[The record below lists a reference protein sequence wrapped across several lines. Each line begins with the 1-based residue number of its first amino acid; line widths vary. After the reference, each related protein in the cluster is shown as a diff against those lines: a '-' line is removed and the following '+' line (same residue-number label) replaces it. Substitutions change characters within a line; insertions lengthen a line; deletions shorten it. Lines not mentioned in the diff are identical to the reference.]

1 MQIRRF
7 EGKDVQDVLR
17 QVKEV
22 LGPEAIILSNKTIRS
37 PRPGS
42 TRALVEV
49 VAAVDRQEKPE
60 SAPAAQPFSPWQWGE
75 RKGNQP
81 PPPDEKKD
89 ENSLLERILLT
100 GLYPEFVNRLKEEI
114 QAIRMGSKERLA
126 DIYQRLLHNKLME
139 MIEVSGPYQEKSKIW
154 SFVGPTGVGKT
165 TTLVKLAA
173 HFHLRMGKKIT
184 ILTIDT
190 YRIGAQEQLRTYS
203 RILGVPMEVALTPE
217 ELRGAIQKH
226 WDQDLLLID
235 TAGRNP
241 QDTAMMAELK
251 DFLTVHPAIENHLV
265 LSATTKDPDLARI
278 VQRFCILPIASYVIT
293 KLDET
298 EVYGPIFNQMLRY
311 RRPLSYLTN
320 GQRVPEDI
328 ELATK
333 VRVASLVLNQI
344 QWN

>member
-1 MQIRRF
+1 M
-7 EGKDVQDVLR
+7 QDVLR

-22 LGPEAIILSNKTIRS
+22 LGPEAIILSTKTIRS
-37 PRPGS
+37 PNPGTS
-42 TRALVEV
+42 RSLVEV
-49 VAAVDRQEKPE
+49 VAAIDRQEKTEPVF
-60 SAPAAQPFSPWQWGE
+60 SSPPFSPWKWGE
-75 RKGNQP
+75 PQGKGSAHSR
-81 PPPDEKKD
+81 DED
-89 ENSLLERILLT
+89 SLLERILST
-100 GLYPEFVNRLKEEI
+100 GLYPEFVHRLQEEI
-114 QAIRMGSKERLA
+114 QAIRKVSGEGIPE
-126 DIYQRLLHNKLME
+126 IYQRLLHNKLME
-139 MIEVSGPYQEKSKIW
+139 MVEVSGPYQEKSKIW
-154 SFVGPTGVGKT
+154 AFVGPTGVGKT

-173 HFHLRMGKKIT
+173 HFHLHLRKKIT
-184 ILTIDT
+184 LLTIDT
-190 YRIGAQEQLRTYS
+190 YRIGAQEQLQTYA

-217 ELRGAIQKH
+217 ELKEAIQKH

-241 QDTAMMAELK
+241 QDPAVMAELK
-251 DFLTVHPAIENHLV
+251 DFMTVHPAIENHLV

-278 VQRFCILPIASYVIT
+278 VQRFSNLPIASYIIT
-293 KLDET
+293 KIDET

-333 VRVASLVLNQI
+333 VRMASLVINQI